1 MKNIFVLN
9 SVIRLIER
17 NTAHAIRFARIG
29 AALLLIAVGT
39 LVFGACVLLT
49 GTPLVVL
56 FTAFV
61 ICSFIG
67 SQLFGGAILVME
79 EDRRN
84 SRRDGA
90 NGNEN
95 VKCARSVQV
104 RSVQRALHAHP
115 APGYGHH
122 GSGAPVQ
129 TRMLV
134 RPLVHRIG
142 LASARVLDGF
152 RMPVRR
158 AAEHPPRI

>member
-79 EDRRN
+79 ED
-84 SRRDGA
+84 
-90 NGNEN
+90 
-95 VKCARSVQV
+95 
-104 RSVQRALHAHP
+104 QRKRYTRIRGTLLETRI
-115 APGYGHH
+115 
-122 GSGAPVQ
+122 SG
-129 TRMLV
+129 R
-134 RPLVHRIG
+134 
-142 LASARVLDGF
+142 F
-152 RMPVRR
+152 
-158 AAEHPPRI
+158 

>member
-61 ICSFIG
+61 ICSFIR
-67 SQLFGGAILVME
+67 L
-79 EDRRN
+79 RRN
-84 SRRDGA
+84 TPCFS
-90 NGNEN
+90 
-95 VKCARSVQV
+95 
-104 RSVQRALHAHP
+104 
-115 APGYGHH
+115 YGDIRHLCL
-122 GSGAPVQ
+122 
-129 TRMLV
+129 T
-134 RPLVHRIG
+134 
-142 LASARVLDGF
+142 
-152 RMPVRR
+152 
-158 AAEHPPRI
+158 